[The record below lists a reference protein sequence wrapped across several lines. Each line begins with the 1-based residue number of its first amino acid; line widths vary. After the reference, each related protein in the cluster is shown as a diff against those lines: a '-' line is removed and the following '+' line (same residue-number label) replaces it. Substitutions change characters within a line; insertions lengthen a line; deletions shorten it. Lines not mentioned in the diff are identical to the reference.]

1 MFVTLQS
8 EKFRWSILVL
18 FSFVLIGCAPRSKE
32 ETTAVDP
39 PVSAE
44 NTMTVYSFRN
54 YPNDQ
59 HLFRLFEQRT
69 GFKLNVVTGTGEE
82 LSQKLLTEG
91 NSCPASL
98 VILPELSLILE
109 LKQKGALQQGKFAKL
124 NLTIPSRYSDP
135 EEFWTGLT
143 KWTPAFAYSIN
154 KVNQQLIGRYA
165 DLANPKW
172 KDKVLTTKSANLMNQ
187 TLVAS
192 MVAAEG
198 AEAVTTWLTGLV
210 ANMAEPP
217 LDDDYAVIQA
227 LAQGKGDIALINA
240 SSFIQ
245 YQRSG
250 SAEAFKQT
258 EGIGLLYPISASG
271 SSTYFNLT
279 VAGIPA
285 HAPKPAIALKLL
297 EFMIDQEVQKLYA
310 ETLYEFPLN
319 PYSVPHDF
327 LIELGGFKE
336 KEVKFELIGQH
347 LEQAKALL
355 QASSWK

>member
-1 MFVTLQS
+1 MFVTLQP
-8 EKFRWSILVL
+8 EKFRWSILAL
-18 FSFVLIGCAPRSKE
+18 FFIALIGCTPRSKE
-32 ETTAVDP
+32 ETTAGDP
-39 PVSAE
+39 PVSPE
-44 NTMTVYSFRN
+44 QTLTVYTFRN

-59 HLFRLFEQRT
+59 HLFRLFEQRS
-69 GFKLNVVTGTGEE
+69 GFKVNVVKGTGEE

-98 VILPELSLILE
+98 VILPELSLILQ
-109 LKQKGALQQGKFAKL
+109 LKQKGALQQGQFGKL

-135 EEFWTGLT
+135 EEFWIGLS

-154 KVNQQLIGRYA
+154 KVNQQLIGRYV

-172 KDKVLTTKSANLMNQ
+172 KDKVLTTKGTNLMNQ

-192 MVAAEG
+192 MVAVEG
-198 AEAVTTWLTGLV
+198 PEATKNWLTGLV

-217 LDDDYAVIQA
+217 LDNDAAVIQA
-227 LAQGKGDIALINA
+227 IAQGKGDIGLINA

-258 EGIGLLYPISASG
+258 EGIGLLYPVSASG
-271 SSTYFNLT
+271 GSTYFNLT

-297 EFMIDQEVQKLYA
+297 EFMIDQEVQKLFA

-319 PYSVPHDF
+319 PYSVPNDF

-347 LEQAKALL
+347 LEQAKELL